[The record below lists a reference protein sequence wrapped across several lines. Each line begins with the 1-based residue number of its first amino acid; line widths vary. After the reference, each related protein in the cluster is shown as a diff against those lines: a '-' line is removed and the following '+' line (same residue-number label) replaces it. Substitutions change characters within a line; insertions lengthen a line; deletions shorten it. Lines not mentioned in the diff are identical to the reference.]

1 MLIVV
6 FFILTAYL
14 GVCAAGGAYVVDQA
28 LHRPRQQLTGTDR
41 AQAEALARTHGAKL
55 ETVSIAAGDG
65 ATLRGWLF
73 SASQPTV
80 PSILLAHGIASNRA
94 SMLAVA
100 RLFVERGYRVLVVDL
115 RGAGESGGEYGT
127 YGALETDD
135 LHRWIAW
142 MRRGD
147 RPGVCVYELGISLG
161 AALVLGAASAPGLC
175 GVVAQS
181 PFASLR
187 EIGFDRIGQQAHVG
201 PWAGRSVLRPGIELA
216 FLYARF
222 RYGVDLNDASALRRW
237 RVRAPRF
244 S

>member
-1 MLIVV
+1 MKWLVIS
-6 FFILTAYL
+6 LTAYL
-14 GVCAAGGAYVVDQA
+14 VVCAAGGAYVVGQA
-28 LHRPRQQLTGTDR
+28 LRRPRQQLTAADR
-41 AQAEALARTHGAKL
+41 AQAEALARTLGAKL
-55 ETVSIAAGDG
+55 ETVSIEAGDG
-65 ATLRGWLF
+65 VTLRGWLF
-73 SASQPTV
+73 SASPPKV

-94 SMLAVA
+94 GMLAVA
-100 RLFVERGYRVLVVDL
+100 RLFVERGYRTLVVDL
-115 RGAGESGGEYGT
+115 RGAGESGGYGT
-127 YGALETDD
+127 FGALETDD

-147 RPGVCVYELGISLG
+147 RSGVCVYELGISLG
-161 AALVLGAASAPGLC
+161 AALVLGAAGAPGLC

-187 EIGFDRIGQQAHVG
+187 EIGFDRIGQQLHIG
-201 PWAGRSVLRPGIELA
+201 SWAGRSVLRPGLEFA

-222 RYGVDLNDASALRRW
+222 RYGVDLSTHRPWHRW